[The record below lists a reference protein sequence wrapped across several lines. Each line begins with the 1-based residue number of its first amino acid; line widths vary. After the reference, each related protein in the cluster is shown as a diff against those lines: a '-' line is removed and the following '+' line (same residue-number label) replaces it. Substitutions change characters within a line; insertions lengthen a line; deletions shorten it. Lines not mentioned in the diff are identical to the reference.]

1 MENKWN
7 KQHINKGRMV
17 AYRPKLSERS
27 RIGQVLEFDDKTAK
41 VQFAKTK
48 VVLKDDLTPIFSMIN
63 KLQTRII
70 CPMMNQS
77 SNINGKMV

>member
-27 RIGQVLEFDDKTAK
+27 RIGQVVHCDGKTAN
-41 VQFAKTK
+41 VEFAEGIE
-48 VVLKDDLTPIFSMIN
+48 VVLADDLTPIFSKIA
-63 KLQTRII
+63 
-70 CPMMNQS
+70 P
-77 SNINGKMV
+77 

>member
-27 RIGQVLEFDDKTAK
+27 RIGQVLEFDDKTAT
-41 VQFAKTK
+41 VQFADEIK
-48 VVLKDDLTPIFSMIN
+48 VVLKDDLTPIFSTIA
-63 KLQTRII
+63 
-70 CPMMNQS
+70 P
-77 SNINGKMV
+77 

>member
-27 RIGQVLEFDDKTAK
+27 RIGQVLEFDDKTAT
-41 VQFAKTK
+41 VQFADETQ
-48 VVLKDDLTPIFSMIN
+48 VVLKDDLTPIFSTIA
-63 KLQTRII
+63 
-70 CPMMNQS
+70 P
-77 SNINGKMV
+77 